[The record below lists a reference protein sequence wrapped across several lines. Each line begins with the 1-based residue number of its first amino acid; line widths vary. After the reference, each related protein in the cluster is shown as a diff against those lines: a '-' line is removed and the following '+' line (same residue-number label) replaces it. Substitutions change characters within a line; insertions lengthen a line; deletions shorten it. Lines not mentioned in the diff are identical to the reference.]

1 MDKIRLDDYNEIP
14 DVLKN
19 SPQLI
24 RIEKGN
30 KWLNIDTSTVSS
42 NENTNSLNLM
52 VSREIAISYLSASM
66 NLGGKAILNAD
77 TKVIKV
83 PYKTV
88 DTPTGTKEVIDA
100 DNRAGFIVGD
110 IKTLQ
115 NTTKYSFTAYNSDS
129 SSYTPEVVL
138 LKTKSALDTG
148 SPIVLVSKAV
158 IELNDDDEAVTTV
171 HG

>member
-88 DTPTGTKEVIDA
+88 DTPTGTK
-100 DNRAGFIVGD
+100 
-110 IKTLQ
+110 K
-115 NTTKYSFTAYNSDS
+115 
-129 SSYTPEVVL
+129 
-138 LKTKSALDTG
+138 KS
-148 SPIVLVSKAV
+148 
-158 IELNDDDEAVTTV
+158 
-171 HG
+171 